1 LGAGLVCAEIVVDAA
16 ASINAAKAA
25 VIITFISTLQ

>member
-1 LGAGLVCAEIVVDAA
+1 LVCACADTVVDAA